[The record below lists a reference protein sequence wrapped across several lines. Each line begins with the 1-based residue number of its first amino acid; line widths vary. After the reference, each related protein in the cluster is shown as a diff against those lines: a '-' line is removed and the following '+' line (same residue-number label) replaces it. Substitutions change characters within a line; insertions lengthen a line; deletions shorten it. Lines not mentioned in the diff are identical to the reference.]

1 MAKIMYVGKKP
12 SKKDNVAGTEAF
24 WARHGDVQE
33 VTDPETVEKLL
44 KHTDC
49 WRLVADEEAER
60 GDGVQAG
67 TMPADTVIPE
77 AKTTKPS
84 KAKSKVKPIEDEN
97 TDLPPVVNF
106 QRLGRDAI
114 EAYAR
119 KHLGYEVDQR
129 HKLADIRENAQRTYN
144 RIVSRGGK

>member
-1 MAKIMYVGKKP
+1 MAKIEYVGKKP
-12 SKKDNVAGTEAF
+12 SKKDNVAGTETF

-33 VTDPETVEKLL
+33 VTDPEAVEKLL

-49 WRLVADEEAER
+49 WRLADGAVER
-60 GDGVQAG
+60 GDGVANS
-67 TMPADTVIPE
+67 PE
-77 AKTTKPS
+77 PS
-84 KAKSKVKPIEDEN
+84 KAKAPKPAKAKPVEDEN
-97 TDLPPVVNF
+97 ADLPPVVNF

-129 HKLADIRENAQRTYN
+129 HKLADIRERAQQTYN

>member
-33 VTDPETVEKLL
+33 IADPEAVEKML

-49 WRLVADEEAER
+49 WRLVSDE
-60 GDGVQAG
+60 AG

-77 AKTTKPS
+77 AKTPKPA
-84 KAKSKVKPIEDEN
+84 KAKSKVKPIEEDA
-97 TDLPPVVNF
+97 DLPPVVDF